1 MALLAA
7 GLYLISNDDPLP
19 LLLAKLDAALA
30 TGAIA
35 LLQYRRKQT
44 APAEREMEARQLL
57 AFCQRYAVPLIIN
70 DDVALA
76 ERLGCGVH
84 LGQSDGSV
92 IEARQRLGQAAII
105 GRTCHDSLDFARQA
119 VADGASYVAFG
130 AVYAS
135 KTKPHAQ
142 TVSLTTLR
150 QAKQQL
156 NVPVCVI
163 GGLTAEN
170 VQPCVDLAVD
180 LYAVV
185 SDVLGLP
192 VEEVAI
198 RVEMWSA
205 ALEPIIEEL
214 QLNRLIQQIEKAFD
228 GVVLGQGWGLR
239 EADARDDYM
248 VSAQTL
254 ADCRAQDE
262 HDDWRALSPADLD
275 QFSCALSFTNS
286 EGMIFLLPAYLI
298 ADIRCQL
305 NVADVEFH
313 LTRSE
318 LLEEKFCLLNLEQRE
333 AVISYLN
340 WVFQGWMLRDDYPHE
355 RHPVLLQ
362 LTEGY
367 WSTPHPLTD

>member
-1 MALLAA
+1 MALIAA

-44 APAEREMEARQLL
+44 ALAERESEARQLL
-57 AFCQRYAVPLIIN
+57 ALCQRYAVPLIIN

-76 ERLGCGVH
+76 EKLGCGVH

-119 VADGASYVAFG
+119 VAHGASYVAFG
-130 AVYAS
+130 AVYPS
-135 KTKPHAQ
+135 STKPNAR
-142 TVSLTTLR
+142 TVDPNTLR
-150 QAKQQL
+150 QARYQFNAL
-156 NVPVCVI
+156 LCVI

-170 VQPCVDLAVD
+170 VQSYVDMGMDLFAV
-180 LYAVV
+180 A

-192 VEEVAI
+192 LEQVAARVQVWAGALDEVV
-198 RVEMWSA
+198 RVK
-205 ALEPIIEEL
+205 
-214 QLNRLIQQIEKAFD
+214 QLIQQIETAFD
-228 GVVLGQGWGLR
+228 GVVLGWGLGLR
-239 EADARDDYM
+239 EADAWDDYM
-248 VSAQTL
+248 VRPETL

-286 EGMIFLLPAYLI
+286 EGMRFLLPAYLI
-298 ADIRCQL
+298 ASLRAQDRLADI
-305 NVADVEFH
+305 EFH
-313 LTRSE
+313 LTYSE
-318 LLEEKFCLLNLEQRE
+318 RLEEKFCLLNLEQRE
-333 AVISYLN
+333 AVIAYLN
-340 WVFQGWMLRDDYPHE
+340 LLLQGWMLRDDYPHE
-355 RHPVLLQ
+355 FPRILTQ

-367 WSTPHPLTD
+367 WSTSHPLTD

>member
-44 APAEREMEARQLL
+44 ALAEREMEALQLL
-57 AFCQRYAVPLIIN
+57 ALCQRYAVPLIIN

-84 LGQSDGSV
+84 LGQSDSSV

-119 VADGASYVAFG
+119 VTDGASYVAFG

-135 KTKPHAQ
+135 KTKPNAQ

-156 NVPVCVI
+156 SVPVCVI

-170 VQPCVDLAVD
+170 IQPCVDLGVD

-192 VEEVAI
+192 VEEVAG
-198 RVEMWSA
+198 RVVAWQQVFCQQPEGTRRFLA
-205 ALEPIIEEL
+205 TTAL
-214 QLNRLIQQIEKAFD
+214 QI
-228 GVVLGQGWGLR
+228 
-239 EADARDDYM
+239 
-248 VSAQTL
+248 T
-254 ADCRAQDE
+254 C
-262 HDDWRALSPADLD
+262 
-275 QFSCALSFTNS
+275 
-286 EGMIFLLPAYLI
+286 
-298 ADIRCQL
+298 
-305 NVADVEFH
+305 
-313 LTRSE
+313 
-318 LLEEKFCLLNLEQRE
+318 LE
-333 AVISYLN
+333 
-340 WVFQGWMLRDDYPHE
+340 
-355 RHPVLLQ
+355 
-362 LTEGY
+362 
-367 WSTPHPLTD
+367 